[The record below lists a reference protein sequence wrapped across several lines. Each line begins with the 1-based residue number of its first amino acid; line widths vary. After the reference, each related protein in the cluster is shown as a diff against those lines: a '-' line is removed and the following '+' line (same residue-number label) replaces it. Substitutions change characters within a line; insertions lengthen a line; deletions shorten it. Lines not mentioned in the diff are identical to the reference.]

1 LEPLSTIP
9 EWITLEHDVAR
20 ILTDQEVHGWYFDE
34 PAARELAQ
42 ALYGELSELT
52 QLLRNRYPYVAD
64 REFTPKRPNK
74 TYGYIAGATL
84 TKLKEVQPYQS

>member
-1 LEPLSTIP
+1 MGSLPSIP

-42 ALYGELSELT
+42 ALYSENF
-52 QLLRNRYPYVAD
+52 QNLLNYYASRYPYVAGS
-64 REFTPKRPNK
+64 R
-74 TYGYIAGATL
+74 
-84 TKLKEVQPYQS
+84 VHS